1 MKKLLILALLSLT
14 CFPVTAEVNWSSSS
28 EKGEM
33 CKLWLM
39 HVAFNHTKEEI
50 CGFEHEA
57 SFKEAIIY
65 SRDCSDYFPRDI
77 EEYILGRGKAAAHIR
92 YNQVGRAAYCDRNTY
107 DGLNKSYD
115 AILQGNGN
123 VKTFIER

>member
-1 MKKLLILALLSLT
+1 MKRLLIMMLLCLQCLAAS
-14 CFPVTAEVNWSSSS
+14 AEVNWAHPS

-33 CKLWLM
+33 CKMWLM

-65 SRDCSDYFPRDI
+65 SRNCSDYFPRDI
-77 EEYILGRGKAAAHIR
+77 EEYILGRGKVAANVR
-92 YNQVGRAAYCDRNTY
+92 SNQVGHAAFCDRNAY
-107 DGLNKSYD
+107 DGLNKSYE
-115 AILQGNGN
+115 AIIRDNESI
-123 VKTFIER
+123 KIFFR